1 MKPFMSSETAAREC
15 GLSLRHFR
23 RMAAAAGV
31 TPAIISRKA
40 FFTPKMIEI
49 IRSHHRRAA

>member
-1 MKPFMSSETAAREC
+1 MKSFMSSDTAAREC

-23 RMAAAAGV
+23 RLAAAAGV
-31 TPAIISRKA
+31 TPAIIRRKA